1 MENKDSVIASTSG
14 ITTHSVDESMYI
26 SREVEKMKLNY
37 PNITPDIVN
46 CYAADKYNR
55 DKAVFDSAVEGQTK
69 LYKKIYLFGDSVSET
84 HSVIRK
90 FIRDNRFWVE
100 TISPWMLESREF
112 DVEELFTKEEL

>member
-1 MENKDSVIASTSG
+1 MENKVSVIASTSG
-14 ITTHSVDESMYI
+14 TDSHSVDA
-26 SREVEKMKLNY
+26 V
-37 PNITPDIVN
+37 
-46 CYAADKYNR
+46 DKYSRN
-55 DKAVFDSAVEGQTK
+55 KAVFNSVIEGETK
-69 LYKKIYLFGDSVSET
+69 LYKKIYLFGDSVLET